1 MHNFDEYI
9 DFIKRHFNEEYDD
22 KYNNEY
28 INNKLK
34 KKLKNI
40 NDDIAIKIGKKIKLI
55 FQIDDNRFIKY
66 NDIELLY
73 VNDDIKIQYYNWSH
87 NININYKDI
96 YNVFLSINDHK
107 IIQLLDNIIE
117 NEEDRNKGIGTEGMK
132 KTLNFLKNSGYCK
145 IYGKMSGD
153 LEGLKKFYSKIG
165 FEIYGEN
172 IQYFFC
178 ERLKKTNELLKI
190 YDKDIRILNISN
202 KNIEGILDLNEFK
215 SLEELDCSNNK
226 ITEIINFPTI
236 DYCNVKNISFKYL
249 NCSNNLINKLNNL
262 PLSMTGLNC
271 KKNPLKELYYPFN
284 IKPNKYPSNLI
295 YLKFGNGFN
304 QQINNLP
311 NSLINLTLG
320 LNFNQ
325 TLDNLPNSITHIIF
339 SSSSGKYSNY
349 SSFNQLLN
357 NLPNSLT
364 NLVLPDSYNIEINDL
379 PNSLKYITFGGFYD
393 KSINNL
399 PDNIETIIFDNIL
412 CRDYDGKYNGYEY
425 SYPRICNIDVK
436 KLPSNINNIVIF
448 DDNFN
453 RIDIFNKHLII
464 TSSLYSEEYCID
476 IYNEYDIKDNLN
488 NLNKIHNYLSKIQHF
503 DIEIHNHNVP
513 TKFGGEKNP
522 NINKIIENK
531 NKFIN
536 HCLKI
541 IDKYKFNEYFKYNY
555 ILYPQNNLNINH
567 S

>member
-28 INNKLK
+28 INNKLE

-40 NDDIAIKIGKKIKLI
+40 NNDIDITINIGKKIKLI

-66 NDIELLY
+66 NDVELLY
-73 VNDDIKIQYYNWSH
+73 INDNIEIKYNSSWS
-87 NININYKDI
+87 IIINYKDI
-96 YNVFLSINDHK
+96 YNIILSMKEHK
-107 IIQLLDNIIE
+107 IIELVDNIIE
-117 NEEDRNKGIGTEGMK
+117 NEEDRNKGIGTKGMK
-132 KTLNFLKNSGYCK
+132 KILNFLKNSGYCK
-145 IYGKMSGD
+145 IYGKISGD

-165 FEIYGEN
+165 FEISGEN

-236 DYCNVKNISFKYL
+236 NCNNICKNKYLKYL

-262 PLSMTGLNC
+262 PLGIQGLNC

-284 IKPNKYPSNLI
+284 VKPNKWPSGLTHLTLGTNYNQSLDNL
-295 YLKFGNGFN
+295 L
-304 QQINNLP
+304 
-311 NSLINLTLG
+311 NSLTNLTLG

-325 TLDNLPNSITHIIF
+325 SLDNLPNLLTHITF
-339 SSSSGKYSNY
+339 SSSCGKYSDY

-364 NLVLPDSYNIEINDL
+364 NLVLPDSYNLELNNL
-379 PNSLKYITFGGFYD
+379 PNSLKYITFGGFYN
-393 KSINNL
+393 KSIDNL
-399 PDNIETIIFDNIL
+399 PDNIETIIFEGIS
-412 CRDYDGKYNGYEY
+412 CRDTEGKLYDC
-425 SYPRICNIDVK
+425 SYPKIHVVNIK
-436 KLPSNINNIVIF
+436 KLPSNIKNIVIC
-448 DDNFN
+448 DVN
-453 RIDIFNKHLII
+453 IFNKHIII
-464 TSSLYSEEYCID
+464 TSSQHCKYSI
-476 IYNEYDIKDNLN
+476 NNKYDIKDNFN
-488 NLNKIHNYLSKIQHF
+488 NFNKIHYYLSKIIIMN
-503 DIEIHNHNVP
+503 IEIHNDNVP
-513 TKFGGEKNP
+513 PEYGGEKNP

-541 IDKYKFNEYFKYNY
+541 IDKYKFNEYFKDNN
-555 ILYPQNNLNINH
+555 ILYQHNESIQYLIY
-567 S
+567 